1 MDVYGINYL
10 QGSVGVA
17 DYIKYG
23 LVFFAIVML
32 IFAFSTYLRHRLET
46 KYRDLSIIM
55 LLFLLFMLGV
65 QYEEY
70 TQAQTNS
77 TQSSQVVSFVKQVA
91 KDQGVD
97 PTEVYVNGMRM
108 ADQMIVV
115 VNDQIYRV
123 SLSGDGTNYLL
134 QDAYVFSGTIN
145 KHD

>member
-1 MDVYGINYL
+1 MDVYGISYL
-10 QGSVGVA
+10 EGSVGVA

-23 LVFFAIVML
+23 LVFLAIIML

-55 LLFLLFMLGV
+55 LLFLVFMLGV

-77 TQSSQVVSFVKQVA
+77 TQSSQVVAFVKQVA
-91 KDQGVD
+91 KDQGVETTD
-97 PTEVYVNGMRM
+97 VYVNGTRM

-115 VNDQIYRV
+115 VKDQIYRV
-123 SLSGDGTNYLL
+123 SLSGDGSNYLL
-134 QDAYVFSGTIN
+134 QDAYVFSGAVN